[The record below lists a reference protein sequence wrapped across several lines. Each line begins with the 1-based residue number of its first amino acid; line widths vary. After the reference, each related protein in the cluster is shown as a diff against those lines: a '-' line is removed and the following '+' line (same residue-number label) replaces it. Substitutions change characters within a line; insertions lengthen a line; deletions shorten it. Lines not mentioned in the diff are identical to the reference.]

1 MKTGLGSME
10 ETAFIYRGVAQ
21 LAAHL
26 FWEQDVGGSSPS
38 TPTINYG
45 TIV

>member
-1 MKTGLGSME
+1 MKTSLDSLE

-26 FWEQDVGGSSPS
+26 FWEQDVGGSNPS

-45 TIV
+45 AIV